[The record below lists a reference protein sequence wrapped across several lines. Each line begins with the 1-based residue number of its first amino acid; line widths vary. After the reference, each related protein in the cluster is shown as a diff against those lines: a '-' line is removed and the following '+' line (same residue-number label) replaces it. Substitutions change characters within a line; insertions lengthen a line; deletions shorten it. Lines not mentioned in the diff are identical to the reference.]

1 MPRDHTL
8 VILALSFF
16 VISSQI
22 SYAKTTGSND
32 RYERF
37 EWSFVNS
44 TEFLTLTGPS
54 PPRTF
59 TLPPMTCFIV
69 TFIPSALPAG
79 MGFQLNYTYQDLTPA
94 PTPPPNVVP
103 TDEASAASSDKVKGL
118 RKDFTLYFIY
128 FQFLTRVILLQLFSG
143 YSHRADCDSHCAVP
157 RHRALVWILE
167 MEKKQT
173 QHEPSAI
180 GLESAS
186 GICLTYLGF
195 SSQICKAT
203 PFLLNYSCSVLC

>member
-69 TFIPSALPAG
+69 TFIPSTLPAG
-79 MGFQLNYTYQDLTPA
+79 MGFQLNYTYQDVTPA
-94 PTPPPNVVP
+94 PSPPPNVVP
-103 TDEASAASSDKVKGL
+103 NDEGNAPSSDKVKGL
-118 RKDFTLYFIY
+118 RNDFT
-128 FQFLTRVILLQLFSG
+128 
-143 YSHRADCDSHCAVP
+143 
-157 RHRALVWILE
+157 
-167 MEKKQT
+167 
-173 QHEPSAI
+173 
-180 GLESAS
+180 
-186 GICLTYLGF
+186 
-195 SSQICKAT
+195 
-203 PFLLNYSCSVLC
+203 